1 MNKLYCAALQPTIDL
16 KKKREE
22 ERVIIRKIV
31 TLVSIV
37 LALSFFTACS
47 EFTPRDKTGIKVPDN
62 WQANVATAKF
72 DASTGWLDDIE
83 DPYLR
88 LLTTEAIES
97 NHTLRAAKAKVNS
110 AKAQRDITG
119 APLLPELAISAD
131 AAQNDN
137 GNSISND
144 FSLSGNISWE
154 ADLWGRLGNRA
165 KAAIYNEKAA
175 LADYRGARL
184 SLAAEVALG
193 WFGTIEAR
201 QQEELSI
208 KTSQS
213 FGAALNIIE
222 ERYRLGLN
230 SALDVRLARTE
241 VAAANNDVVK
251 RRRELDALKR
261 RLDVLIGRYPSA
273 EIKAA
278 EHLPQIK
285 KSIPPGLPSSLLA
298 RRPDLVAAELR
309 LSAAGEEQTS
319 AGKNRL
325 PSIRLTANGG
335 TSSSRLSDLLDWDRL
350 IWNIMG
356 GITQPLFQGGRLK
369 AEEALARSAHKGAW
383 EEYAQAVLVAFRE
396 IETALAAEV
405 LYEEQLTFL
414 SEASKEAAMA
424 ADLALSQYSQGITD
438 VNTLLQAQRRAFNAK
453 STSLRTERDRLDNR
467 INLYLALGGDFLTD
481 EKGKQ
486 L

>member
-1 MNKLYCAALQPTIDL
+1 MVTEKVL
-16 KKKREE
+16 
-22 ERVIIRKIV
+22 IRKIV
-31 TLVSIV
+31 TLVPIS
-37 LALSFFTACS
+37 LAFLFFTACS
-47 EFTPRDKTGIKVPDN
+47 EFTPRDKTGIKIPDS
-62 WQANVATAKF
+62 WQTGAATARF

-88 LLTTEAIES
+88 LLALEAIES
-97 NHTLRAAKAKVNS
+97 NHTLRAAKTKVYS

-119 APLLPELAISAD
+119 APLLPDFGISAD
-131 AAQNDN
+131 AERRDN
-137 GNSISND
+137 GTSISND

-193 WFGTIEAR
+193 WFATIEAR

-213 FGAALNIIE
+213 FSAALNIIE

-230 SALDVRLARTE
+230 SALDVRLARSE
-241 VAAANNDVVK
+241 VAAASNDVVK

-285 KSIPPGLPSSLLA
+285 KSVPPGLPSGLLA

-309 LSAAGEEQTS
+309 LSAAGEELTS

-335 TSSSRLSDLLDWDRL
+335 TSSSVLEDLLDLDNL
-350 IWNIMG
+350 VWNIMG

-369 AEEALARSAHKGAW
+369 AEETLAKSAHKGAW

-396 IETALAAEV
+396 IETALAAEA
-405 LYEEQLTFL
+405 LYEEQLRFL
-414 SEASKEAAMA
+414 SEASTEASMA
-424 ADLALSQYSQGITD
+424 ADLALSQYSQGLTD

-467 INLYLALGGDFLTD
+467 IDLYLALGGDFLTT
-481 EKGKQ
+481 ESGMELK
-486 L
+486 